1 MSQNELRHLVSMAN
15 QIAANMMTGVDE
27 DEAAA
32 KVARH
37 IKMFWAPTMRK
48 NICDHLDSVR
58 DELSPVAAK
67 ALTSL

>member
-32 KVARH
+32 KVAHH
-37 IKMFWAPTMRK
+37 IKMFWSPSMRK
-48 NICDHLDSVR
+48 KICDNKESVEG
-58 DELSPVAAK
+58 ELAPVASK
-67 ALTSL
+67 ALTAL